1 MTGGLAKRYARA
13 LASVAKEE
21 NRLDEVA
28 TELASIASWL
38 EDEALFEALSSPALS
53 HENRQALVAQMAESL
68 SLSDLTKNFLGLVTE
83 QHRLDHFAAM
93 VQAYGDLVDRELNQ
107 LRAALRS
114 AQPVSDAQQAEISA
128 ALEAQHG
135 KKILLSIEVDPS
147 LVAGITVEIE
157 GKTYDGSARTQLA
170 HVARTMSRQG
180 SAG

>member
-21 NRLDEVA
+21 NRLEEVA
-28 TELASIASWL
+28 TELDAVSAWL
-38 EDEALFEALSSPALS
+38 ADEELSEALASPALS
-53 HENRQALVAQMAESL
+53 HENRQALVAQMTDSL
-68 SLSDLTKNFLGLVTE
+68 GLSDLTKNFLGLVTE
-83 QHRLDHFAAM
+83 QHRLDHFDGM
-93 VQAYGDLVDRELNQ
+93 RRAYGDLVDRELGR
-107 LRAALRS
+107 LRAALRT
-114 AQPVSDAQQAEISA
+114 AQPLSDAQQAEIAS

-135 KKILLSIEVDPS
+135 KKILLSVEVDPA

-170 HVARTMSRQG
+170 HVARTMSRTG

>member
-21 NRLDEVA
+21 NRLEEVA
-28 TELASIASWL
+28 GELENVAAWL
-38 EDEALFEALSSPALS
+38 SDQELSEALSSPALS
-53 HENRQALVAQMAESL
+53 HENRQALVAQITESL
-68 SLSDLTKNFLGLVTE
+68 SLSELTKNFLGLVTE
-83 QHRLDHFAAM
+83 SHRLDHFPGM
-93 VQAYGDLVDRELNQ
+93 LRAYSDLVDRELNR
-107 LRAALRS
+107 LRAVLRS
-114 AQPVSDAQQAEISA
+114 AQPVSDAQQTEISS

-135 KKILLSIEVDPS
+135 KKILLSVEVDPS

-180 SAG
+180 SAS